1 MTTGAQQIRD
11 AVAAD
16 TVLMPGVYDALTARI
31 AARVGFDVVFISG
44 YSVSAARLGE
54 PDFGFLTQTDMVEA
68 ARAVCRVS
76 DAPVIVDADTG
87 YGNAV
92 NVLRAVR
99 DLQDAGAAGVFL
111 EDQVWPKK
119 CGHMAGKR
127 VVDTAE
133 HAAKIRAAVDARGDR
148 DLFVVA
154 RTDARQPL
162 GVEEAI
168 ERCLAYKEAGA
179 DALFVEAP
187 QSVDELA
194 RSPRRS
200 PHRSS
205 RTWSSAGSRRTC
217 RGPSCA
223 TWGSRCR
230 LPARGALRGHASG
243 DRRPHRAP
251 RQGDDVRRLR
261 PDGHVRRVQRPR
273 RPRRAL
279 RGRGALRL
287 LSDHAGRQTE
297 RGTEESN
304 LELGFWRP
312 TCYHYT
318 SPPSGGDCSQCG
330 RRDSNP
336 QGLSAHRHLKPARL
350 PVPPRPRAQQLLRP
364 RLR

>member
-194 RSPRRS
+194 RV
-200 PHRSS
+200 
-205 RTWSSAGSRRTC
+205 AE
-217 RGPSCA
+217 A
-223 TWGSRCR
+223 
-230 LPARGALRGHASG
+230 LPAPLVANM
-243 DRRPHRAP
+243 
-251 RQGDDVRRLR
+251 V
-261 PDGHVRRVQRPR
+261 
-273 RPRRAL
+273 
-279 RGRGALRL
+279 
-287 LSDHAGRQTE
+287 E
-297 RGTEESN
+297 RGVTPHLSRSE
-304 LELGFWRP
+304 LRDLGFALIVCPLAALYAATRAV
-312 TCYHYT
+312 TDVLTELRDQETT
-318 SPPSGGDCSQCG
+318 SGAYD
-330 RRDSNP
+330 RMVTFDEFNA
-336 QGLSAHRHLKPARL
+336 LVDLDARYEDEA
-350 PVPPRPRAQQLLRP
+350 RYAS
-364 RLR
+364 

>member
-1 MTTGAQQIRD
+1 VTTGAQQIRD

-194 RSPRRS
+194 RV
-200 PHRSS
+200 
-205 RTWSSAGSRRTC
+205 AE
-217 RGPSCA
+217 A
-223 TWGSRCR
+223 
-230 LPARGALRGHASG
+230 LPAPLVANM
-243 DRRPHRAP
+243 
-251 RQGDDVRRLR
+251 V
-261 PDGHVRRVQRPR
+261 
-273 RPRRAL
+273 
-279 RGRGALRL
+279 
-287 LSDHAGRQTE
+287 E
-297 RGTEESN
+297 RGVTPHLSRSE
-304 LELGFWRP
+304 LRQLGFALIVCPLAALYAATRAV
-312 TCYHYT
+312 TDVLTELRDQETT
-318 SPPSGGDCSQCG
+318 SGAYD
-330 RRDSNP
+330 RMVTFDEFNA
-336 QGLSAHRHLKPARL
+336 LVDLDARYEDEA
-350 PVPPRPRAQQLLRP
+350 RYAS
-364 RLR
+364 

>member
-162 GVEEAI
+162 GIEEAI

-194 RSPRRS
+194 RV
-200 PHRSS
+200 
-205 RTWSSAGSRRTC
+205 AE
-217 RGPSCA
+217 A
-223 TWGSRCR
+223 
-230 LPARGALRGHASG
+230 LPAPLVANM
-243 DRRPHRAP
+243 
-251 RQGDDVRRLR
+251 V
-261 PDGHVRRVQRPR
+261 
-273 RPRRAL
+273 
-279 RGRGALRL
+279 
-287 LSDHAGRQTE
+287 E
-297 RGTEESN
+297 RGVTPHLSRSE
-304 LELGFWRP
+304 LRDLGFALIVCPLAALYAATRAV
-312 TCYHYT
+312 TDVLT
-318 SPPSGGDCSQCG
+318 EL
-330 RRDSNP
+330 RDEETTAGAYDRMVTFDEFNA
-336 QGLSAHRHLKPARL
+336 LVDLDARYEDEA
-350 PVPPRPRAQQLLRP
+350 RYAS
-364 RLR
+364 